1 MCGKTDLQ
9 IQSFARSL
17 IHSSLLEYTLFTMEN
32 YIDKKAVIPVGPK
45 GDKNST
51 GRQTESTNLDPWGS
65 QSLNHQPNNI
75 QGWT

>member
-1 MCGKTDLQ
+1 
-9 IQSFARSL
+9 
-17 IHSSLLEYTLFTMEN
+17 MEN

-65 QSLNHQPNNI
+65 QSLNHQPKNIHRLDLGLPVHMQQMCSLTFMGVLNN
-75 QGWT
+75 